1 MKKKQKVLVLLDGS
15 DRSLMT
21 VDYIKEVEAFRKGEL
36 VLYQVFSEIPECYWD
51 LDTDPIRP
59 TVLKEFDVWR
69 KERLEGIEKFMQ
81 EAKSRLVAAGFE
93 EKSVKTKIHKREKG
107 IARDILDECTR
118 GYDAVVLRRRG
129 MGTIKSITLG
139 SVSTKLLS
147 KFPDVPIMMAGRRP
161 HNKKLLLA
169 IDGSP
174 ASTQAV
180 DFIGRYFGP
189 YDYSTELFHVIRGMG
204 TLNPMT
210 PEYLPPEIIS
220 LMQEEVT
227 RKIDQLKGRLVKA
240 GFDEKKVTGK
250 VVSGAESRAE
260 EIVREAEAGNFGT
273 IVIGRRGLSRVQ
285 DFFMG
290 RVSYKVIHSGRD
302 FTVWVV

>member
-1 MKKKQKVLVLLDGS
+1 
-15 DRSLMT
+15 
-21 VDYIKEVEAFRKGEL
+21 
-36 VLYQVFSEIPECYWD
+36 
-51 LDTDPIRP
+51 
-59 TVLKEFDVWR
+59 
-69 KERLEGIEKFMQ
+69 MQ
-81 EAKSRLVAAGFE
+81 EAKSRLTAAGFE
-93 EKSVKTKIHKREKG
+93 EKQIKTKIQKREKG

-118 GYDAVVLRRRG
+118 GYDAVLLRRRG
-129 MGTIKSITLG
+129 MGTVKSITLG
-139 SVSTKLLS
+139 SVSTKLIS
-147 KFPDVPIMMAGRRP
+147 RFPDVPMMLAGRRP
-161 HNKKLLLA
+161 HNKKLLIA

-189 YDYSTELFHVIRGMG
+189 YDYTAELFHVIRGMG
-204 TLNPMT
+204 TVNPMT

-220 LMQEEVT
+220 LMQEEVL
-227 RKIDQLKGRLVKA
+227 RKIDQLKKRMFKA
-240 GFDEKKVTGK
+240 GFDQKKVTGK
-250 VVSGAESRAE
+250 VVTGAESRAA